1 MINFDK
7 LETRLQ
13 EIMKTLEFGINVKGE
28 ILSYDVVYAVRQ
40 QLQNIVFEL
49 DAELDKIDNKK
60 KQAAK

>member
-1 MINFDK
+1 MIDFDK